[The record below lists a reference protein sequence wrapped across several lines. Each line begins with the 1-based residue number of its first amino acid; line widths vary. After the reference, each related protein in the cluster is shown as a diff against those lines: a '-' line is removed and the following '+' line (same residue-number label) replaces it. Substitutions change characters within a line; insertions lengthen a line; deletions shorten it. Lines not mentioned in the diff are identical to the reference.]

1 MSHSRASPGWPTDLA
16 KAIMEPS
23 HHRAACASEQASLH
37 QPPPPHPGNR
47 RGWQAR
53 ERRQSQLALR
63 TLLPLSP
70 GPGPECGPTTTSL
83 PSPPERLM
91 ARSRR
96 PLSPSSRT
104 QGQPR
109 PHGRFSGRHGPRP
122 LPPPRSDTSRAS
134 SQDSRPL
141 KGGRTSSRPALLS
154 PFPPGIPAQASLPSS
169 QLALEAMGQ
178 LAPPQA
184 AGSQCPPTPTPP
196 AGPCCDAPGG
206 PQLLWGRLC
215 PRALSSETSWG
226 GVAALQPQPHS
237 APPPCPSSDAA
248 KWHAGPWAHP

>member
-1 MSHSRASPGWPTDLA
+1 MPLSRPASTTPPPAPRKQAGVA
-16 KAIMEPS
+16 GQGEAAEP
-23 HHRAACASEQASLH
+23 ACAPDPPASQPRARPRMRPYDD
-37 QPPPPHPGNR
+37 QPPFPTGASDGQG
-47 RGWQAR
+47 RG
-53 ERRQSQLALR
+53 
-63 TLLPLSP
+63 
-70 GPGPECGPTTTSL
+70 
-83 PSPPERLM
+83 
-91 ARSRR
+91 

-122 LPPPRSDTSRAS
+122 PPPPRSDTSRAS

-178 LAPPQA
+178 LAPPPKQPVLSA
-184 AGSQCPPTPTPP
+184 PPPPTP

-237 APPPCPSSDAA
+237 APPRAPHLMLPSGTQAPGPILSPVLSNPLSTSPSKGPGSVPCGGES
-248 KWHAGPWAHP
+248 GR